1 MNAGRTSLLRD
12 ARDAHFDVRRSGL
25 HEVGQLVDEH
35 HDVWKTIGN
44 FLLFDLH
51 FLFIL
56 LGHQVAG
63 LERRGN
69 LLDCL
74 FVDFFLLFLRV
85 KLQFLLNRRRFI
97 RPHAVVESIEIA
109 DPFLGKDPIAFLH
122 FVHHP
127 LERGDGFFRVGHH
140 RHDEVREAVVHLHF
154 DHLRV
159 DHDEAKFVGAEFE
172 KHRGNDR
179 VDAHRLAR
187 AGRARDEQMRHG
199 CQIADDRAAIDI
211 LAERERDFLL
221 RRAKLRIVQ
230 QLAQRHGDLLA
241 VSNFDADRVLA
252 RDRREDVDPFRAGGA
267 REVGLKLRNP

>member
-1 MNAGRTSLLRD
+1 M
-12 ARDAHFDVRRSGL
+12 
-25 HEVGQLVDEH
+25 QL
-35 HDVWKTIGN
+35 
-44 FLLFDLH
+44 
-51 FLFIL
+51 
-56 LGHQVAG
+56 
-63 LERRGN
+63 
-69 LLDCL
+69 
-74 FVDFFLLFLRV
+74 
-85 KLQFLLNRRRFI
+85 LLNRRRFV

-109 DPFLGKDPIAFLH
+109 DPFLGKDPVAFFH

-127 LERGDGFFRVGHH
+127 LESGDGFFRVGHH
-140 RHDEVREAVVHLHF
+140 RHDEVREAIVHLHF
-154 DHLRV
+154 DDLRV

-241 VSNFDADRVLA
+241 VGNFDADRVLA
-252 RDRREDVDPFRAGGA
+252 RDRSEDVDSFRAGGA
-267 REVGLKLRNP
+267 CEVSLELRNSRNAQTGRRVNFVARDRRAARDIARSDFDAEGLERVDDDPLRLNQLIAIGLRRIFRIDRIEHIKARQLVVFESADR